1 MKLSLSL
8 EADLDLKRVRIAL
21 DALDPVCF
29 QLHESF
35 DLSFRTFQKPKSSE
49 KASELL
55 GFWLLGAVWLLES
68 PKASSPKVAKS
79 SNK

>member
-1 MKLSLSL
+1 MQPCLFGLP
-8 EADLDLKRVRIAL
+8 R
-21 DALDPVCF
+21 
-29 QLHESF
+29 SF
-35 DLSFRTFQKPKSSE
+35 WTFQKPKSSE